1 MDRKLIRAAKRLA
14 LMRSR
19 ARSSAAS
26 QCILVMLAVIPLLA
40 LLAAPSPAYPQAGA
54 DQLIPLNYTRIEE
67 TVKLFA
73 SFGSRMTGYP
83 GYYKALNY
91 IYSCLRGLG
100 LKVINHTYK
109 VLVPIEEEVYVEALK
124 PFHIRVKAYALYP
137 NGVNPSPTPPEGF
150 VGPLYYVGRGDLP
163 EFDGKDVKD
172 SIVAMEFNSQD
183 NWLNAAKLG
192 AKAVIFIEPNDTTYY
207 ECDKKFLETPLYF
220 PRLYIRRSDW
230 ELIKNATLVRV
241 VSRVSWKEIEAT
253 NLIAVVNGS
262 SPNDVVVLTAHFDS
276 WSVVPGMARS
286 KAEAIAPA
294 LLLEYARYL
303 KDHPPK
309 YTVWIVFL
317 SGHWQALAGAREFV
331 EDFFFSDD
339 VLSGRITIWGLINLD
354 MFASDGD
361 GLQLLHASYYTTY
374 GGNSIHGGGFP
385 SRLAWF
391 MSTVKEILVE
401 DRVKAYASKV
411 LGVENPAGLVSTF
424 FTVTGFWGT
433 EPIPY
438 MLDSE
443 AASISG
449 VPAFSIVS
457 RHSGRLYVGIPVDD
471 GRYADI
477 SKLRPYLD
485 LAVYIVD
492 RLLNMEWPLS
502 RSDVMPTRYELAAQR
517 GYPGFTTFYGRVVVY
532 NFTKGWYDPVPN
544 AIVEARLITST
555 YKLNKII
562 VKADEHGRFVI
573 HGIPHAGRGEYG
585 GTVIPFSRWVLRG
598 WVLDDEGNILMA
610 TDLGQFGMQNFP
622 QMIIVLH
629 PYENVTV
636 VVMKAVTVELFDV
649 NLPTTVVTPCLI
661 DPRTSYFDWWKQVP
675 VILQPYD
682 LLSKSIPLSYGFY
695 YNGWEKVA
703 LVWTQPNITFT
714 VVGYYGMGE
723 KAAMT
728 PFLLITN
735 STADNTEGYGIRGR
749 WGERIRIL
757 FTAYQIANDLYYVSY
772 GRYRHFV
779 ERHVGSPSADKTLE
793 KAKEYLEKAWKAYRE
808 KRYSDAYAYA
818 LVARAYA
825 FKAYDSE
832 VMPLVNDAA
841 RSMLFMFP
849 LVVFAGF
856 FLEKITLHSEGVKR
870 LVFIA
875 IISGIFL
882 WIFSLIHPAFAVLS
896 NISLGMMGA
905 LIMIILLLTVL
916 ILGAEGEAVRSR
928 IERRVLGVHKAEVS
942 RMDTAIT
949 AFSVG
954 SEYIRRRP
962 LRAALML
969 ITLLTMTIAIT
980 SFTSLMPA
988 RVTLPVARHGYHPVF
1003 DEILIK
1009 MGRGV
1014 PPNLLSDD
1022 LVNVV
1027 RVIAG
1032 PGYEVLPRAWVYPPV
1047 DRALMATAFRVT
1059 SEAGKNGTVY
1069 ALLGITPREY
1079 ELLYAKLTT
1088 GLGIRFEDANHA
1100 VITRTLAQNLSVT
1113 LGDKIYVMGQEFVVT
1128 GIIDAPEVVDK
1139 MIEADGYNPMP
1150 ADPTFYQLLA
1160 KDLAVSYQAGA
1171 APPNLG
1177 VSRTIIIPYRR
1188 ALELNGYV
1196 ASICL
1201 LPKEEVALE
1210 DLFNTVKELAF
1221 ALDVTTWFSQGGAPY
1236 VSSTF
1241 TSLAVGGWEMVM
1253 AVLVIGA
1260 LNVAT
1265 MVLGS
1270 LKERTREIY
1279 VFSAIG
1285 LSPLGVTVF
1294 FIAEVLVYVTVGVVL
1309 GYLLGY
1315 GVTQLMVFAGA
1326 LPSTHVFNF
1335 ASAFTIIGTLTI
1347 IAASLAAVIY
1357 PSYVAARIITPS
1369 LERRWRPGTKPRGDE
1384 WEIPLPMSVPSD
1396 TEARGVLSY
1405 LYEYYSG
1412 AGAAKEGVHV
1422 VRELSE
1428 PDYEAMRLTMTVAL
1442 APVEAGVNQ
1451 RVEIMAILD
1460 RSINRYVFLAHLR
1473 RLSGPSRTWVDS
1485 NYRFIDDL
1493 RKQLLMWSS
1502 LPSQERKKYLRRA
1515 GG

>member
-1 MDRKLIRAAKRLA
+1 MGMRAGYAKAFRY
-14 LMRSR
+14 
-19 ARSSAAS
+19 
-26 QCILVMLAVIPLLA
+26 A
-40 LLAAPSPAYPQAGA
+40 LLTLATIVLASLSATSTPAYPQAKA
-54 DQLIPLNYTRIEE
+54 SQLMPLNYTRVEE
-67 TVKLFA
+67 IANLFA

-83 GYYKALNY
+83 GYYKALNFM
-91 IYSCLRGLG
+91 YSYLRGLG
-100 LKVINHTYK
+100 FKVINHTYK
-109 VLVPIEEEVYVEALK
+109 VLIPVEEEVCIEALK
-124 PFHIRVKAYALYP
+124 PFHLRVKAYALYP

-150 VGPLYYVGRGDLP
+150 AGPLYYVGKGDLA
-163 EFDGKDVKD
+163 EFDGKDVEG
-172 SIVAMEFNSQD
+172 SIVVMDFNSQD

-192 AKAVIFIEPNDTTYY
+192 ARAVIFIEPNSTTYY
-207 ECDKKFLETPLYF
+207 ECDKKFLDTPLNF

-230 ELIKNATLVRV
+230 ELIRNATLVRV
-241 VSRVSWKEIEAT
+241 VSRVSWREVEAT
-253 NLIAVVNGS
+253 NLMAVVNGS
-262 SPNDVVVLTAHFDS
+262 SPSDVVVLTAHFDS
-276 WSVVPGMARS
+276 WSVVPGLARS
-286 KAEAIAPA
+286 RAEAIAPA

-303 KDHPPK
+303 RERPPR
-309 YTVWIVFL
+309 YTVWLVLL

-331 EDFFFSDD
+331 EDFFFSED
-339 VLSGRITIWGLINLD
+339 VTSGRITIWGLINLD

-391 MSTVKEILVE
+391 MSAVREILVE
-401 DRVKAYASKV
+401 DRVKEFAADV
-411 LGVENPAGLVSTF
+411 LGVENPVGLVSIF
-424 FTVTGFWGT
+424 FSVTGFWGT
-433 EPIPY
+433 EPTPY

-443 AASISG
+443 PASISG
-449 VPAFSIVS
+449 VPALSIVS
-457 RHSGRLYVGIPVDD
+457 RHSGRLYVGVPVDD
-471 GRYADI
+471 GMYVDMG
-477 SKLRPYLD
+477 KLRPHLD

-492 RLLNMEWPLS
+492 RLLNMDWPLS
-502 RSDVMPTRYELAAQR
+502 RSEVVPTRYELAAQR
-517 GYPGFTTFYGRVVVY
+517 GYPGFTTFYGRVVTY

-544 AIVEARLITST
+544 ALVEAQLITST
-555 YKLNKII
+555 YKLNKIV
-562 VKADEHGRFVI
+562 VKADEKGRFVM

-598 WVLDDEGNILMA
+598 WVLGDEGGVLMA

-622 QMIIVLH
+622 QITVVLH

-636 VVMKAVTVELFDV
+636 VVTKAVTVELFDV
-649 NLPTTVVTPCLI
+649 NIPTTLVTPSLI
-661 DPRTSYFDWWKQVP
+661 DPRTSYFDWWRQIP
-675 VILQPYD
+675 VLLQPYD
-682 LLSKSIPLSYGFY
+682 LLSKSIPLSFGFY

-703 LVWTQPNITFT
+703 LVWTQPGLSFSI
-714 VVGYYGMGE
+714 VGYYGMGE
-723 KAAMT
+723 RAAMT
-728 PFLLITN
+728 PFLLVTN
-735 STADNTEGYGIRGR
+735 STPDNTEGYGIRGR
-749 WGERIRIL
+749 WGESIRIA
-757 FTAYQIANDLYYVSY
+757 FTAYQIANDLYYVSL

-793 KAKEYLEKAWKAYRE
+793 KAGEYLERAWRAYRE

-818 LVARAYA
+818 LVSRAYA

-870 LVFIA
+870 LMFIA
-875 IISGIFL
+875 VISGVFL
-882 WIFSLIHPAFAVLS
+882 WIFSLIHPAFAVLN

-905 LIMIILLLTVL
+905 LIMVILILTAL
-916 ILGAEGEAVRSR
+916 ILGAEGETVRSR

-988 RVTLPVARHGYHPVF
+988 RITLPVVRHGYHPVL
-1003 DEILIK
+1003 DEILVK

-1014 PPNLLSDD
+1014 PPNLLSDE

-1027 RVIAG
+1027 KVITG

-1047 DRALMATAFRVT
+1047 DRALMATAFQVV
-1059 SEAGKNGTVY
+1059 SEAGRNGTVY

-1079 ELLYAKLTT
+1079 ELLYAKLAT

-1113 LGDKIYVMGQEFVVT
+1113 LGDRIYVMGQEFVVT
-1128 GIIDAPEVVDK
+1128 GIVDAPEVVDNV
-1139 MIEADGYNPMP
+1139 MEADGYSPMP
-1150 ADPTFYQLLA
+1150 ADPTFHQLLA
-1160 KDLAVSYQAGA
+1160 KDLAVSYQAGT

-1177 VSRTIIIPYRR
+1177 VSRTIIIPYRK

-1196 ASICL
+1196 ASIAL
-1201 LPKEEVALE
+1201 LPREQATLD
-1210 DLFNTVKELAF
+1210 DLFRTVRELAF
-1221 ALDVTTWFSQGGAPY
+1221 ALDVTMWFSKGGSPY

-1279 VFSAIG
+1279 VFSAVG

-1315 GVTQLMVFAGA
+1315 GVTQLMVIAGA
-1326 LPSTHVFNF
+1326 LPSTHIFNF

-1347 IAASLAAVIY
+1347 IAASLAAVTY

-1384 WEIPLPMSVPSD
+1384 WEIPLPMSVPSEA
-1396 TEARGVLSY
+1396 EARGVLAY
-1405 LYEYYSG
+1405 LYEYYGG

-1422 VRELSE
+1422 VRELGE
-1428 PDYEAMRLTMTVAL
+1428 PDYGAMKLAMNVAL
-1442 APVEAGVNQ
+1442 APVEAGVGQ
-1451 RVEIMAILD
+1451 RVEILATLD
-1460 RSINRYVFLAHLR
+1460 RSINRYVFLAYLK
-1473 RLSGPSRTWVDS
+1473 RLSGPRRTWVDS

-1502 LPSQERKKYLRRA
+1502 LPTQERRKYLRRA
-1515 GG
+1515 GA